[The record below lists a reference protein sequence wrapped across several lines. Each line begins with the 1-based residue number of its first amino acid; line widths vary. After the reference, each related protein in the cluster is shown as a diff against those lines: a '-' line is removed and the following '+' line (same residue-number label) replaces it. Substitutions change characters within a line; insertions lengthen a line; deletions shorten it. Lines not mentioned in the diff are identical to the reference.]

1 MTSDPVKLQRILR
14 YTFRNQELLKEALM
28 HRSFATENNIAY
40 DNQRLEFLGDAVLQI
55 ILTEYLFF
63 RYPDFH
69 EGDLTKLRSALA
81 NQDTLA
87 LLARDIDLG
96 SALSLGRGEIECG
109 GSLRDSTLSDAM
121 EALMAAIMLDSSQ
134 ENVRNIFLGL
144 LLNRYPNPADLLADL
159 NPKGNLQEYTQQR
172 LGCQP
177 EYRVLSVSGPDHN
190 PSFEIEVLIHGK
202 AVATGRANKRKI
214 AESKAARAALERIQ
228 QGTFPFSVPPEN
240 AKEETNAI

>member
-14 YTFRNQELLKEALM
+14 YTFQNQELLKEALM

-55 ILTEYLFF
+55 ILTEYLFR

-87 LLARDIDLG
+87 LLARDLDLG
-96 SALSLGRGEIECG
+96 SALLLGRGEIETG

-134 ENVRNIFLGL
+134 ENVREIFLGL

-159 NPKGNLQEYTQQR
+159 NPKGNLQEYTQQH

-177 EYRVLSVSGPDHN
+177 EYRILSISGPDHN
-190 PSFEIEVLIHGK
+190 PCFEIEVLINGK
-202 AVATGRANKRKI
+202 AVATGRANKRKL
-214 AESKAARAALERIQ
+214 AESKAAKAALERIHQ
-228 QGTFPFSVPPEN
+228 ETNSLSGTQKNE
-240 AKEETNAI
+240 KEETAV